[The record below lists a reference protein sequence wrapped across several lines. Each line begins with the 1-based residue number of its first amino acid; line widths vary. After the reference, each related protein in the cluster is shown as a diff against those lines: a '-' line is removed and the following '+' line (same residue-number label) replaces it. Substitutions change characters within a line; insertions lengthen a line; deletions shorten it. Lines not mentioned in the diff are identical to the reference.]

1 MKAMELL
8 AGGALLASAALAFT
22 TSGAESQAGQGTD
35 SARLIE
41 EVVVTGSRIRR
52 DPLTARDSV
61 LDLDMD
67 DRTRSGLTSLGDLLA
82 RLPISGS
89 PLSTRFNSSGNFG
102 FPADGGGI
110 AAGAS
115 QVDLRHLGSKRVLVL
130 VDGLRWVNG
139 ASASGVSGATDLN
152 TIPASVVERVEV
164 LRDGASAIYGS
175 DAIAGVV
182 NVITR
187 QATGVSAAV
196 YGGAYS
202 NGGETGDLEVALGGE
217 RGATAGSLHLAHTNQ
232 KRVSAADHEQTRW
245 PLPGSGTSHGST
257 FTPQG
262 RIVFA
267 DPNTGTFVNCALN
280 DGVAGLPAYDPTDP
294 CGPNDDYHPW
304 SNADRF
310 NYSPYNLTL
319 TPSTRTGVFGRVEH
333 RASDTLRL
341 YLRAFFNR
349 RESTNQAAPEPVWA
363 GTLAESG
370 SVMDSIVID
379 AENPFNPFG
388 FDVGPGAFVTRRPL
402 ESGPR
407 TFRQDVVTRYV
418 AMGVEGVL
426 AGLPRALFWDA
437 NLVWSRNLANQTKHG
452 AHNAR
457 KMLDA
462 LGPPEACARIAGCV
476 P

>member
-1 MKAMELL
+1 M
-8 AGGALLASAALAFT
+8 
-22 TSGAESQAGQGTD
+22 
-35 SARLIE
+35 
-41 EVVVTGSRIRR
+41 
-52 DPLTARDSV
+52 
-61 LDLDMD
+61 
-67 DRTRSGLTSLGDLLA
+67 
-82 RLPISGS
+82 
-89 PLSTRFNSSGNFG
+89 
-102 FPADGGGI
+102 
-110 AAGAS
+110 
-115 QVDLRHLGSKRVLVL
+115 
-130 VDGLRWVNG
+130 RWVNG

-187 QATGVSAAV
+187 QVTGISAAV

-202 NGGETGDLEVALGGE
+202 NGGETGDLEVAFGGA
-217 RGATAGSLHLAHTNQ
+217 RGATDASLHLSHTNQ

-333 RASDTLRL
+333 RAADTLRL
-341 YLRAFFNR
+341 YLRTFFNR

-370 SVMDSIVID
+370 SVMDSIAID

-388 FDVGPGAFVTRRPL
+388 FDVGPGAFMTRRPL

-407 TFRQDVVTRYV
+407 IFRQDVVTRYV

-426 AGLPRALFWDA
+426 AGLPRTLFWDA
-437 NLVWSRNLANQTKHG
+437 NLVWSRNLAHQTKHG

-457 KMLDA
+457 KMRYA
-462 LGPPEACARIAGCV
+462 LGPPDACARMPGCV
-476 P
+476 PLNLLGGQGAGDGSITPAMLDWITFVQRDASSQTLKSLNANVTGELLSLPAGALEFAAGFERREQRGRFDPDPVVSAGDTAGLPAQPTAGSVEVTEWYGELEAPLVAGARGAELIDVSAAVRHFNCSTLG